1 MIEQQTVNEFLTAL
15 SSKRPTPGGGGA
27 SALAGALSGA
37 LGLMVG
43 NLTVGKKKY
52 ADVEADVAAAMSRL
66 EEARERMVRLA
77 QEDGEVFAPLAAAY
91 GLPAG
96 TEEEK
101 TRKAQVMEENLLA
114 ASLVPLRI
122 MELAVEVLSDLEE
135 LEKKGSVM
143 AVSDVGVAVQFAR
156 TAVTGAVMNVY
167 INTKSMKNRENADK
181 INDRAGKALEE
192 GIRLADQVYNIVL
205 GRLKG
210 NEKR

>member
-101 TRKAQVMEENLLA
+101 ARKAQVMEENLLA

-192 GIRLADQVYNIVL
+192 GIRLADQVYDIVL